1 MGIWGGTWPFP
12 VQPYNGHGAGTL
24 ALPRKEEQRIGG
36 ACYVELDSLLELG
49 RLSCFL
55 ERAPFPLFAF
65 RQGRATRIA
74 AQADLFMGT
83 PVFYFFDS
91 GKVDEFLAYRIA
103 GEAEEVQLVPT
114 ASNASYLYAPVI
126 RVQKMPEPL
135 ASKKEFPDKFMS
147 VEVENVPSLVKVGAY
162 KTLFEEPPLPL
173 FTFKEG
179 SRWVIGTFARIDDY
193 EEASIF
199 FYTLSEDAPTGFVRY
214 SYDKITETTFA
225 RRTDEP
231 GYHYIKVIKLA
242 EKHPLV
248 QF

>member
-1 MGIWGGTWPFP
+1 MPK
-12 VQPYNGHGAGTL
+12 
-24 ALPRKEEQRIGG
+24 KEERIGG
-36 ACYVELDSLLELG
+36 ACYVGLDSLLELG

-65 RQGRATRIA
+65 KQGKSARIA

-83 PVFYFFDS
+83 PVFYYFDS
-91 GKVDEFLAYRIA
+91 PKVDEFLAYRIS
-103 GEAEEVQLVPT
+103 GEAEEVQLVPS

-147 VEVENVPSLVKVGAY
+147 VEVENIPSLVKVGAY

-173 FTFKEG
+173 FTFNEG
-179 SRWVIGTFARIDDY
+179 GEWIIGTFARIDDY

-199 FYTLSEDAPTGFVRY
+199 FYTRSKETPTGFLKY
-214 SYDKITETTFA
+214 SYDKITETTFVK
-225 RRTDEP
+225 RTDEP
-231 GYHYIKVIKLA
+231 GYHYIKVVKLA
-242 EKHPLV
+242 EPHPLV

>member
-1 MGIWGGTWPFP
+1 M
-12 VQPYNGHGAGTL
+12 
-24 ALPRKEEQRIGG
+24 PRKEEQRIGG
-36 ACYVELDSLLELG
+36 ACYVGLDSLLELG

-74 AQADLFMGT
+74 AQADFFMGT

-91 GKVDEFLAYRIA
+91 EKVDEFLAYRIA
-103 GEAEEVQLVPT
+103 GEVEEVQLVPT
-114 ASNASYLYAPVI
+114 ANNASYLYAPVI
-126 RVQKMPEPL
+126 RVQKMPGQL
-135 ASKKEFPDKFMS
+135 AGIKEFPDKFMS

-173 FTFKEG
+173 FAFKEG
-179 SRWVIGTFARIDDY
+179 SAWVIGTFARIDDY

-199 FYTLSEDAPTGFVRY
+199 FYTRSEVVPTGFVRY
-214 SYDKITETTFA
+214 SYDKITETAFV
-225 RRTDEP
+225 RRADEP
-231 GYHYIKVIKLA
+231 GYHYIKVVKLA
-242 EKHPLV
+242 EPHPLV

>member
-1 MGIWGGTWPFP
+1 MP
-12 VQPYNGHGAGTL
+12 
-24 ALPRKEEQRIGG
+24 KKDEQRIGG
-36 ACYVELDSLLELG
+36 ACYVGLDSLVELG

-65 RQGRATRIA
+65 KQGRSARIA

-83 PVFYFFDS
+83 PVFYYFDAETV
-91 GKVDEFLAYRIA
+91 GEFLAYRIA

-114 ASNASYLYAPVI
+114 ANNASYLYAPVI
-126 RVQKMPEPL
+126 RVQKMPELL
-135 ASKKEFPDKFMS
+135 AGKKEFPDKFMS

-173 FTFKEG
+173 FAFKDG
-179 SRWVIGTFARIDDY
+179 STWVIGTFARIDDY

-199 FYTLSEDAPTGFVRY
+199 FYTRNKDAPTGFVKY
-214 SYDKITETTFA
+214 SYDKIIESAFV

-231 GYHYIKVIKLA
+231 GYHYIKVVKLA
-242 EKHPLV
+242 EPHPLV

>member
-1 MGIWGGTWPFP
+1 M
-12 VQPYNGHGAGTL
+12 
-24 ALPRKEEQRIGG
+24 PRKEEQRIGG

-126 RVQKMPEPL
+126 RVQRMPEPL

-173 FTFKEG
+173 FAFKEG
-179 SRWVIGTFARIDDY
+179 SRWAIGTFARIDDY

-214 SYDKITETTFA
+214 SYDKITETTFV